1 MGGEAVIE
9 IDLKAVKTSTNT
21 HKAIET
27 ADILIPKA
35 LKPGA
40 LKPSAAPARNDISL
54 PPSQELNLIVPDE
67 DTVAAQLNV
76 WNYLLD
82 YYFRSEVTG
91 WEKIPSQPS
100 MLVGIHSGTWLTM
113 DAWVL
118 CFEWGRRFKTTRYMH
133 GTAHDVLMMLPGLG
147 DYFRKL
153 GVISANRHAV
163 SAAFAQGHDVAIW
176 PGGEVDAMRA
186 WSKRDKVVL
195 GGRKGFIRQAIRSG
209 VPIVP
214 VATVGGHDTVF
225 VLSEC
230 RSLAKM
236 LRLKKLLR
244 SDVLPLTLGFPFGI
258 TFEVLPM
265 HIPLPA
271 KIRTEILDPI
281 EIDNDPEREN
291 DAEYVDRIYC
301 QVETAIQAGVDRL
314 ARKRKFPIF
323 G

>member
-1 MGGEAVIE
+1 MDSEAVIE
-9 IDLKAVKTSTNT
+9 MDLKHTKTYSTDQQVIKLPDSSKQIVDT
-21 HKAIET
+21 
-27 ADILIPKA
+27 A
-35 LKPGA
+35 LKKILDNPQQA
-40 LKPSAAPARNDISL
+40 SSIIA
-54 PPSQELNLIVPDE
+54 PDE
-67 DTVAAQLNV
+67 NTVDAQLKV

-82 YYFRSEVTG
+82 YYFRSEMTG
-91 WEKIPSQPS
+91 WERLPGQPS

-153 GVISANRHAV
+153 GVISANRQSVA
-163 SAAFAQGHDVAIW
+163 AAFAQGHDVAIW

-186 WSKRDKVVL
+186 WTKRDKVVL

-230 RSLAKM
+230 RPLAKI

-281 EIDNDPEREN
+281 EIDSDPEREN
-291 DAEYVDRIYC
+291 DAEYVDRIYR

-314 ARKRKFPIF
+314 ARKRKFPVF

>member
-1 MGGEAVIE
+1 MGNDAVITKKISKANTVQKEKNVLNFSE
-9 IDLKAVKTSTNT
+9 IAKP
-21 HKAIET
+21 
-27 ADILIPKA
+27 IPE
-35 LKPGA
+35 
-40 LKPSAAPARNDISL
+40 AAPIGRKESEEIL
-54 PPSQELNLIVPDE
+54 TRYNLIVPDE
-67 DTVAAQLNV
+67 ATICEQLKV

-82 YYFRSEVTG
+82 YYFRSEMTG
-91 WEKIPSQPS
+91 WEKLPNQPS

-113 DAWVL
+113 DAWIF
-118 CFEWGRRFKTTRYMH
+118 CFEWARRFRTNRYIH

-147 DYFRKL
+147 NYFSRL

-163 SAAFAQGHDVAIW
+163 AAAFSQGHDVAIW

-186 WSKRDKVVL
+186 WSKRDTVVL

-230 RSLAKM
+230 RALAKI
-236 LRLKKLLR
+236 LHLKKFLR

-258 TFEVLPM
+258 TFEVLPL

-281 EIDNDPEREN
+281 EVVDDIEKEN
-291 DAEYVDRIYC
+291 DAEYVDEIYKK
-301 QVETAIQAGVDRL
+301 VENSIQAGVNRL
-314 ARKRKFPIF
+314 ASKRRFPIF